1 MMLYE
6 SENCRLEV
14 ISGTFYLHLNESIDA
29 YEGVGDF
36 QVGLSLDSL
45 DDYDLQMVSL
55 AILQYL
61 EDGTSIE

>member
-1 MMLYE
+1 MILYE
-6 SENCRLEV
+6 SVNCRLEV
-14 ISGTFYLHLNESIDA
+14 ISGTFYLHLNQSIDV

-36 QVGLSLDSL
+36 QTGISLDSL
-45 DDYDLQMVSL
+45 NDYDLQMVSL

>member
-1 MMLYE
+1 MEL
-6 SENCRLEV
+6 
-14 ISGTFYLHLNESIDA
+14 FYLHLNESIDA
-29 YEGVGDF
+29 YEGVGNF

>member
-1 MMLYE
+1 MRLYE

-14 ISGTFYLHLNESIDA
+14 IGGTFYLQLNESVDA

-36 QVGLSLDSL
+36 QTGMSLDSL
-45 DDYDLQMVSL
+45 NDYDLQMVSL

-61 EDGTSIE
+61 KDGTSIE

>member
-29 YEGVGDF
+29 YEGTGDF
-36 QVGLSLDSL
+36 QTGMSLDSL
-45 DDYDLQMVSL
+45 NDYDLQMVSL

-61 EDGTSIE
+61 EDDASIE

>member
-6 SENCRLEV
+6 SDNCRLEV
-14 ISGTFYLHLNESIDA
+14 ISGTFYLHINQSIDS

-45 DDYDLQMVSL
+45 NDYDLQMVSL

>member
-1 MMLYE
+1 MILYE

-14 ISGTFYLHLNESIDA
+14 IGGTFYLHLNESIDA

-36 QVGLSLDSL
+36 QIGLSLDSL
-45 DDYDLQMVSL
+45 NDYDLQMVCL